1 MEERLSEVMLDNQLN
16 GVHCKEYL
24 SSCHNAL
31 EDALRSLQRG
41 DSFTFDH
48 SSKEFSK
55 NQRYGRIM
63 VAFFN
68 HATNRTSLL
77 NFYRES
83 KQYSSRIYRVPT
95 REYSTKLTGSDHDSK
110 EKQVTSPG
118 SFEGPGFSSI
128 ARSTNSVKSESLTNI
143 HIEGAGSFSYILSKG
158 FEVSSWMIRN
168 SFNFLIKSPGVLL
181 YYLTHPKEI
190 SAKMSE
196 FKEHAKKEANHY
208 WMGMKVIY
216 LVFEASLLI
225 FHPLLSSRFPKI
237 PNPVLFTYSLFS

>member
-1 MEERLSEVMLDNQLN
+1 MAEHLPEVMLANRLTE
-16 GVHCKEYL
+16 VHCKKYS
-24 SSCHNAL
+24 SSCPNAL
-31 EDALRSLQRG
+31 KDARWSFERG

-48 SSKEFSK
+48 SSIESSK
-55 NQRYGRIM
+55 NWRYGRIM

-68 HATNRTSLL
+68 HATNSASPL
-77 NFYRES
+77 NFYRDS
-83 KQYSSRIYRVPT
+83 KHYSSSFCSGPT
-95 REYSTKLTGSDHDSK
+95 REYSTKFSGSDHDSK

-118 SFEGPGFSSI
+118 AVEGSGFSSI
-128 ARSTNSVKSESLTNI
+128 ARSTNSGKSESFTNT
-143 HIEGAGSFSYILSKG
+143 HIEGAWSFSYILSKG

-181 YYLTHPKEI
+181 YYLTHPKEL
-190 SAKMSE
+190 SGKMSE

-225 FHPLLSSRFPKI
+225 FHPLLSS
-237 PNPVLFTYSLFS
+237 